1 LESVHHLSKKQI
13 ERFAVQKRAAGEFY
27 DRRDNSLE
35 DTFRGSIDRFCD
47 IAVAF
52 RQCRKVLDVGSG
64 TGLLLALLKMLG
76 HQVFAVDFVDHQG
89 SPVYQRHGIPF
100 SVCNIEADA
109 LPFQTDSLDA
119 VSCCQALEHF
129 TYSHLPPV
137 MEMRRVLKP
146 AGVLEIDVPN
156 AVSFRNR
163 SRMLRGK
170 HTTYDYEEHY
180 LNAEP
185 VVSKGRHY
193 FPNRHNREFTA
204 KELGL
209 LLRRSGFA
217 RVEVSFLK
225 SRRHRLGIERLV
237 SVGSAFKDAVPPLR
251 KSLIAFAHK

>member
-146 AGVLEIDVPN
+146 AGILEIDVP
-156 AVSFRNR
+156 
-163 SRMLRGK
+163 K
-170 HTTYDYEEHY
+170 
-180 LNAEP
+180 
-185 VVSKGRHY
+185 SKPH
-193 FPNRHNREFTA
+193 A
-204 KELGL
+204 
-209 LLRRSGFA
+209 A
-217 RVEVSFLK
+217 RQ
-225 SRRHRLGIERLV
+225 
-237 SVGSAFKDAVPPLR
+237 
-251 KSLIAFAHK
+251 AHHL